1 MVDLA
6 PAPMTT
12 RRRPSPAAI
21 LAVVGFSV
29 FVAADDLTVVATML
43 RPIIGDLGLVLPD
56 GLNDAAWIVNAY
68 LIAFVA
74 VMPIAGRISDVIGRR
89 RTFLGAYTLFM
100 LGSILIPLSTHMDAA
115 FGWFL
120 VGRVLTALGGG
131 AMVPVALAVIGD
143 VYPEGRRARALGTL
157 GAIETMGWVWGPL
170 YGAMLVHLLSWQWQF
185 WLNIPLAIIGV
196 TAVWWALAEHDTP
209 RHGARIDWLGAVAA
223 HGHAGEPQHGAAR
236 LGRDPERQRAA
247 GAHRRRTGPA
257 LAVPRGARRRHAVLR
272 SSSAAATHPLL
283 DRRLFRG
290 RTVLLALLVNF
301 VVGAGLV
308 IAMVDV
314 PLFVNSVEIDLDRAA
329 VISGLILSA
338 MTAAMAVASY
348 LGGRVHRAHVVQAAR
363 CCSGCRWRPA
373 PTRGWARRG
382 HPTRPTPCS
391 PCNWPC
397 SAPASGS
404 PSPRPPTPSST
415 AHRPTSAAPRRRS

>member
-6 PAPMTT
+6 PTPVTT

-74 VMPIAGRISDVIGRR
+74 VMPIAGRISDVLGRR
-89 RTFLGAYTLFM
+89 RTFVGAYLLFM
-100 LGSILIPLSTHMDAA
+100 LGSILIPLSTHIDPA

-185 WLNIPLAIIGV
+185 WLNIPLAIVGV

-209 RHGARIDWLGAVAA
+209 RDGARIDWLGALLLTVTLVSLNVALLGSAEIQSVNGLQELTGDGPTCAGCTSVALVAGTLFVFQQRRSATRCSTGGSSVAA
-223 HGHAGEPQHGAAR
+223 PCCWR
-236 LGRDPERQRAA
+236 CSS
-247 GAHRRRTGPA
+247 T
-257 LAVPRGARRRHAVLR
+257 
-272 SSSAAATHPLL
+272 SSSAPGSSSRWSTC
-283 DRRLFRG
+283 
-290 RTVLLALLVNF
+290 
-301 VVGAGLV
+301 
-308 IAMVDV
+308 
-314 PLFVNSVEIDLDRAA
+314 
-329 VISGLILSA
+329 
-338 MTAAMAVASY
+338 
-348 LGGRVHRAHVVQAAR
+348 R
-363 CCSGCRWRPA
+363 C
-373 PTRGWARRG
+373 
-382 HPTRPTPCS
+382 
-391 PCNWPC
+391 
-397 SAPASGS
+397 
-404 PSPRPPTPSST
+404 SST
-415 AHRPTSAAPRRRS
+415 RSRSISTAPR